1 MNSEQTCKTV
11 QYIINYGDKRLKR
24 LVSRGKVRY
33 SVTTYNIAR
42 RLPSIQEAIYRIEI
56 GADDYPHDL
65 PRLKKLYRKT
75 CKELYKA
82 IKKATK
88 EAK

>member
-1 MNSEQTCKTV
+1 MKTQNTCKTV
-11 QYIINYGDKRLKR
+11 TIIIEYGDKRLKR

-33 SVTTYNIAR
+33 SHVTYKIANK
-42 RLPSIQEAIYRIEI
+42 LPSIDEAIYYEECTGQDPQHLRN
-56 GADDYPHDL
+56 L
-65 PRLKKLYRKT
+65 RKLYKST